1 MTRLT
6 TVVLALFA
14 SAANGQFL
22 RASFSSISESRGE
35 RGQMH
40 QQVHSVQQAVDQQG
54 DMMMRTQTET
64 VCADGRC
71 HERQSIS
78 MRPRDPELLMDYDY
92 DYYEPCSHST
102 VEEKPPYS
110 ELALASVVPRPGPRQ
125 VEINAPA
132 LLMCISLAA
141 LALGLG
147 AMTVVH
153 VMMSGSAPVVEDRP
167 VVDMAVPLAGSSVEV
182 AAALPAA
189 RKSTKK
195 VQQKEKTP
203 AAVAEPAVVRAP
215 FHFKPSVGTWLL
227 AR

>member
-1 MTRLT
+1 
-6 TVVLALFA
+6 
-14 SAANGQFL
+14 
-22 RASFSSISESRGE
+22 
-35 RGQMH
+35 
-40 QQVHSVQQAVDQQG
+40 
-54 DMMMRTQTET
+54 MMMRTQTET

-78 MRPRDPELLMDYDY
+78 MSPRDPELLMAYDYYYDY
-92 DYYEPCSHST
+92 DYNEPCTHST
-102 VEEKPPYS
+102 VEKKPPYA
-110 ELALASVVPRPGPRQ
+110 ELALASVVPRPGSRQ

-153 VMMSGSAPVVEDRP
+153 VMMSGSAPVAEDRP
-167 VVDMAVPLAGSSVEV
+167 VVDMAVPLAGSSSSVEV

-189 RKSTKK
+189 RKATKKAQQKEKKPGAVAEPAGKAAKKK

-203 AAVAEPAVVRAP
+203 AVVAEEPAVVRAP